1 MPAAT
6 IATVLE
12 RRCQGL
18 LVALA
23 LLGTGCTMCP
33 DPFDYSGPVPD
44 GSVPQNDFAARA
56 NGIIPVRSTPLPW
69 PPIVDARP
77 GRPTPADDVDATV
90 IVAAGEAPAVA
101 EAAPE
106 AVAAVEDVA
115 ADGLLAE
122 TRATVTPAEPPTL
135 PAVPR
140 RGREAVMARGRAV
153 AVFALTGRPPHGAVR
168 LSRPPSPPGVD
179 RGGAARGRE

>member
-12 RRCQGL
+12 RRCQWL

-101 EAAPE
+101 EAAPGA
-106 AVAAVEDVA
+106 AVEDAAAVEDVA

-140 RGREAVMARGRAV
+140 RGPAPDRRRARSDDGISEKPSWREAARSL
-153 AVFALTGRPPHGAVR
+153 FSL
-168 LSRPPSPPGVD
+168 
-179 RGGAARGRE
+179 

>member
-12 RRCQGL
+12 RRCQSL

-23 LLGTGCTMCP
+23 ILGTGCTMCP

-44 GSVPQNDFAARA
+44 GSTPQNDFAARA

-90 IVAAGEAPAVA
+90 IVAAGEAPAA
-101 EAAPE
+101 AAPE
-106 AVAAVEDVA
+106 AVAAAGDAA
-115 ADGLLAE
+115 ADGPLSE
-122 TRATVTPAEPPTL
+122 SGATVTPAEPPTL

-140 RGREAVMARGRAV
+140 RGSAPDRRRARSDDGISEKPSWREAARSL
-153 AVFALTGRPPHGAVR
+153 FSL
-168 LSRPPSPPGVD
+168 
-179 RGGAARGRE
+179 

>member
-90 IVAAGEAPAVA
+90 IVAAREAPA
-101 EAAPE
+101 APG
-106 AVAAVEDVA
+106 AVAAVEDAA

-122 TRATVTPAEPPTL
+122 TRATVGPAEQSTL
-135 PAVPR
+135 EAVPSRGPAPDR
-140 RGREAVMARGRAV
+140 RRARSDDGISEKPSWREAARSL
-153 AVFALTGRPPHGAVR
+153 FSL
-168 LSRPPSPPGVD
+168 
-179 RGGAARGRE
+179 

>member
-12 RRCQGL
+12 RRCQSL

-23 LLGTGCTMCP
+23 ILGTGCTMCP

-44 GSVPQNDFAARA
+44 GSTPQNDFAARA

-90 IVAAGEAPAVA
+90 IVAAGEAPAA
-101 EAAPE
+101 AAPE
-106 AVAAVEDVA
+106 AVAAAGDAA
-115 ADGLLAE
+115 ADGPLAE
-122 TRATVTPAEPPTL
+122 SGATVTPAEPPTL

-140 RGREAVMARGRAV
+140 RGSAPDRRRARSDDGISEKPSWREAARSL
-153 AVFALTGRPPHGAVR
+153 FSL
-168 LSRPPSPPGVD
+168 
-179 RGGAARGRE
+179 